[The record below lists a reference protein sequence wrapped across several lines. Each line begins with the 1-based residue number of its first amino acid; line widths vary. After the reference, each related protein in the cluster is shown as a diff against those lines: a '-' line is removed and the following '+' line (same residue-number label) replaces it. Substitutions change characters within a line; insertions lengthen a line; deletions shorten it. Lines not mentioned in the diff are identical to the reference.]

1 MKTHLN
7 LPTSDLEKSVAFYR
21 TLLNAEPTKQ
31 YDDYALF
38 ITENPGLE
46 LALDYDQAAQVSESA
61 HFGVVV
67 DSAEAVDEAIA
78 RFQVAQ
84 LPLDV
89 ERDETCCYAVQT
101 KVWVAD
107 PDGRRWEV
115 YTVLEDTEERD
126 DRETTCCMTEDN
138 ADESCCGV

>member
-7 LPTSDLEKSVAFYR
+7 LPTSDLEKSVTFYR
-21 TLLNAEPTKQ
+21 TLLNAEPAKH
-31 YDDYALF
+31 YADYALF

-46 LALDYDQAAQVSESA
+46 LALDYDEAAQVSESA

-67 DSAEAVDEAIA
+67 DSTEAVDEAIA
-78 RFQVAQ
+78 RFQLAQ
-84 LPLDV
+84 LSVFV
-89 ERDETCCYAVQT
+89 ERQETCCYAVQT
-101 KVWVAD
+101 KVWTAD

-126 DRETTCCMTEDN
+126 DREN
-138 ADESCCGV
+138 SCCSIPY